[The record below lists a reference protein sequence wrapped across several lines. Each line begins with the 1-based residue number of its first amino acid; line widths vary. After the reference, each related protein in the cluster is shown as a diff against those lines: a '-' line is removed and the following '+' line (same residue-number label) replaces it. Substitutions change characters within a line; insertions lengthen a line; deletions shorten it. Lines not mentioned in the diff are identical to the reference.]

1 MGKIFCLHC
10 GCVTDCAVSCRTR
23 NMSVWGLRFD
33 YKQNFAMCLEC
44 GEEVYVPELNDMNV
58 RERAAAYRKAKQK
71 EKVNA

>member
-1 MGKIFCLHC
+1 MAKTFCLNC
-10 GCVTDCAVSCRTR
+10 GRMTGYAVNSRKQS
-23 NMSVWGLRFD
+23 MEVWGLRFD
-33 YKQNFAMCLEC
+33 YKQFFATCLEC